1 MNSIA
6 ARLFLVASLLLAAF
20 VILTSLAVRHSVHKR
35 AEDALFNKM
44 QGMIY
49 GILGAAELVDDT
61 RLIVSEAQLPEQR
74 LLSPVTG
81 IYAEVRD
88 AEHQVVWS
96 SASSVN
102 AIPDIANAPVGD
114 WKYLHNNQ
122 NTDNEVRALQFQAIY
137 VSQSG
142 AEPRFVVQVVEDAVE
157 FADNLSSFD
166 RNLSVSLLLAALALL
181 LVLASILAWG
191 LKPLRDIGKNLK
203 RIETGET
210 DRLDTK
216 LPHELKP
223 LASSINTLLASER
236 NRQTRYRN
244 VMDDLAHSLKTPLS
258 VLGNISTQSGEISA
272 DDNRVLNRQTERMKD
287 IISYHVQRAR
297 AGNRQALAPPLSPA
311 QTVRRLG
318 ESLQKIYADTGN
330 GKPVQ
335 FITNLEPDFKLHVAE
350 SDLLE
355 MMGNVMENACKYG
368 ASTVTVNGYQD
379 ASGLQL
385 SVSDDGPGFPPDA
398 IDELS
403 VRGRRADTKQEGQ
416 GLGLALTAEL
426 VESYG
431 GSLQLRNSQSGGAEI
446 VMLFAR

>member
-137 VSQSG
+137 VAQSG
-142 AEPRFVVQVVEDAVE
+142 AEPRFVIQVVEDAVE

-181 LVLASILAWG
+181 FVLASILAWG

-216 LPHELKP
+216 LPLELKP

-335 FITNLEPDFKLHVAE
+335 FITNLEPDFMLHVAE

-355 MMGNVMENACKYG
+355 MLGNVMENACKYG

-379 ASGLQL
+379 ASGLKL
-385 SVSDDGPGFPPDA
+385 SVSDDGPGFPHDA

>member
-1 MNSIA
+1 
-6 ARLFLVASLLLAAF
+6 
-20 VILTSLAVRHSVHKR
+20 
-35 AEDALFNKM
+35 
-44 QGMIY
+44 
-49 GILGAAELVDDT
+49 
-61 RLIVSEAQLPEQR
+61 
-74 LLSPVTG
+74 
-81 IYAEVRD
+81 
-88 AEHQVVWS
+88 
-96 SASSVN
+96 
-102 AIPDIANAPVGD
+102 
-114 WKYLHNNQ
+114 
-122 NTDNEVRALQFQAIY
+122 
-137 VSQSG
+137 
-142 AEPRFVVQVVEDAVE
+142 VE

-258 VLGNISTQSGEISA
+258 VLGNISTQSG
-272 DDNRVLNRQTERMKD
+272 
-287 IISYHVQRAR
+287 HVQRAR

-335 FITNLEPDFKLHVAE
+335 FITNWATLWKTP
-350 SDLLE
+350 
-355 MMGNVMENACKYG
+355 
-368 ASTVTVNGYQD
+368 ASTVHQ
-379 ASGLQL
+379 
-385 SVSDDGPGFPPDA
+385 
-398 IDELS
+398 
-403 VRGRRADTKQEGQ
+403 R
-416 GLGLALTAEL
+416 
-426 VESYG
+426 
-431 GSLQLRNSQSGGAEI
+431 LR
-446 VMLFAR
+446 